1 MFVIGTAGHID
12 HGKSALVKALTGI
25 DPDRLPEEKARG
37 LTIDL
42 GFAWLTLPSGESVGI
57 VDVPGHE
64 RFIKNMVAGV
74 GGIDAVIFVIAADD
88 GWMPQSSEHLDILKL
103 LGIKTGL
110 VALTKVDLVDS
121 EYLEMQKKDIA
132 DRLAG
137 SFLERA
143 PIIPFSS
150 RTGIG
155 KQEIIA
161 NLQAILQRDIIR
173 VRYDSPRLYID
184 RSFIIK
190 GIGTVV
196 TGTLLEGELRIGQEV
211 EICPTGAKARLR
223 SLQTHKQ
230 SIQVA
235 LPGSRVAA
243 GLTGVSTEQAPRGAT
258 IVFPGFFQS
267 TDAIGVKLQVLMNIG
282 LPVKN
287 NEEIYFLLGTS
298 VTFGKIHLFEGNA
311 IARGN
316 QVFASIY
323 LDEKICCRL
332 GDKFIIRRISPQM
345 TIGGGVIL
353 DWNFRHLKLKKKRQL
368 ELLQARKNLEIDSVI
383 NTELQKHDKVDS
395 AILKLNS
402 CFSSAQIDKFLN
414 ASTEVVQAG
423 AAITDRSLFDK
434 YLEPAYQALAEDHK
448 NRPWAIGMNIG
459 DLSRK
464 LHIPPGRATDII
476 GYLISTG
483 KFAQVSGL
491 IRLAEHEPHLT
502 QSQKQLGGKLFAV
515 LSASPLAAP
524 TKKDFIAEDPAYEV
538 VINYLRDKG
547 ELIEIKNDLLFTAA
561 DFAKISDK
569 VVNLIKTEKK
579 VTASRIKD
587 HLNTTRKYII
597 PLLEKLDALEITRR
611 EGDFRTLGEK
621 A

>member
-1 MFVIGTAGHID
+1 MFVVGTAGHID
-12 HGKSALVKALTGI
+12 HGKSALVKTLTGI

-42 GFAWLTLPSGESVGI
+42 GFAWLNLPSGESIGI

-103 LGIKTGL
+103 LGIKTGII
-110 VALTKVDLVDS
+110 ALTKVDLVDP
-121 EYLEMQKKDIA
+121 EYLEIQKKDIA
-132 DRLAG
+132 VRLAG

-155 KQEIIA
+155 KQEIIVK
-161 NLQAILQRDIIR
+161 LQEILQRDVIR
-173 VRYDSPRLYID
+173 IKYDSPRLYID
-184 RSFIIK
+184 RSFTIK

-196 TGTLLEGELRIGQEV
+196 TGTLLEGELRVGQEV
-211 EICPTGAKARLR
+211 EICPNGARARIR
-223 SLQTHKQ
+223 SMQTHKQ

-235 LPGSRVAA
+235 VPGSRVAA
-243 GLTGVSTEQAPRGAT
+243 GLTGVSTEQAPRGAAL
-258 IVFPGFFQS
+258 VSPGFFES
-267 TDAIGVKLQVLMNIG
+267 TDTVGVKLRTLPT
-282 LPVKN
+282 LSSPVKN
-287 NEEIYFLLGTS
+287 NEEVYFLLGTA
-298 VTFGKIHLFEGNA
+298 VTFGRIHLFENS
-311 IARGN
+311 IISRGE

-323 LDEKICCRL
+323 LNDKICCRL

-353 DWNFRHLKLKKKRQL
+353 DWNFGQIKLKKYRQL
-368 ELLQARKNLEIDSVI
+368 ELLKTRQNLDIDSVI
-383 NTELQKHDKVDS
+383 ITELKKDVRLDS
-395 AILKLNS
+395 AVLKLNT
-402 CFSSAQIDKFLN
+402 CFTSDQIEKFL
-414 ASTEVVQAG
+414 SGSSDVVQSG
-423 AAITDRSLFDK
+423 AAITDKGMFEK
-434 YLEPAYQALAEDHK
+434 YLEPARQVLQEDHRL
-448 NRPWAIGMNIG
+448 RPWVGGITIG
-459 DLSRK
+459 DFSRK
-464 LHIPPGRATDII
+464 LHVPADSVSDVVS
-476 GYLISTG
+476 YLVTSG
-483 KFAQVSGL
+483 EFAHSSGL
-491 IRLAEHEPHLT
+491 IRLAEHQPHLT
-502 QSQKQLGGKLFAV
+502 SLQKQLGGRLFAI

-524 TKKDFIAEDPAYEV
+524 SKRDFIAEDPAYEV
-538 VINYLRDKG
+538 VINFLRDKG
-547 ELIEIKNDLLFTAA
+547 DLIELKGDLLFTVA

-569 VVNLIKTEKK
+569 IVNLIKAEKK

-597 PLLEKLDALEITRR
+597 PILEKLDALDITKRD
-611 EGDFRTLGEK
+611 GDFRILGEK